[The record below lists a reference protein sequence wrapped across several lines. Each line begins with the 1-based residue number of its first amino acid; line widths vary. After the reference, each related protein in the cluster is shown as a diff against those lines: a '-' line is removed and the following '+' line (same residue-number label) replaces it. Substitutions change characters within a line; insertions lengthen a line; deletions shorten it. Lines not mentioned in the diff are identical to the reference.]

1 MVQIG
6 DFIVELVCA
15 ETKKPFQEHI
25 KDAKVY
31 VEVEPDIE
39 YFISIQKVETSHKG
53 CSYVEFIVDEKRLGY
68 HCLYYAN
75 ELDEEADLRGL
86 WQVENGKCFD
96 KALKFVKPKLR
107 GMGDKSG
114 SNLLMGKVEVEIYD
128 GIFDGYQNSERSF
141 SSSMSA
147 EKLSQNHADL
157 AAKKSL
163 RSGEGETLTKS
174 ERYSTGQKACFTK
187 GDLVDS
193 ITLTYCAALGLIAVG
208 VLPKPP
214 HWVHQ
219 RMKHPAKMELV
230 PEYAKKARGS
240 GKENDAI
247 QVGEDGDNDD
257 E

>member
-6 DFIVELVCA
+6 DFIVELVYA
-15 ETKKPFQEHI
+15 ETKKPFREHT
-25 KDAKVY
+25 KDTKIY

-39 YFISIQKVETSHKG
+39 YFISIQKVGTSHKG
-53 CSYVEFIVDEKRLGY
+53 YSYVEFFVDEKRLEY
-68 HCLYYAN
+68 YSLYKASK
-75 ELDEEADLRGL
+75 LDEEADLRGL
-86 WQVENGKCFD
+86 FQVENGKSFH
-96 KALKFVKPKLR
+96 KAIKFVKPKLR
-107 GMGDKSG
+107 GIGDKSG
-114 SNLLMGKVEVEIYD
+114 SNLLMGKVEVKIYD
-128 GIFDGYQNSERSF
+128 GIFAGYQNSKYSYA
-141 SSSMSA
+141 SSMSA
-147 EKLSQNHADL
+147 EKLSQNHANL

-174 ERYSTGQKACFTK
+174 KSYSTGQQACFTK
-187 GDLVDS
+187 GALVDS
-193 ITLTYCAALGLIAVG
+193 ITLTYCAALGLIEVG

-247 QVGEDGDNDD
+247 QVGEEDDDD